1 MKDVQSLLVLMSIGL
16 AAGAVWSAESADEPD
31 CDADISIANGYDDD
45 WKSDWISHFKDVFKR
60 SKNKTNGFV
69 IHIGDSITYSP
80 EYGSLSRNHHTTDEF
95 GKALDWSKG
104 GGTDDYSDVKP
115 DCKNGWSLAN
125 ARRTIHRASFT
136 AVAGISDEQWLR
148 GGSINKGE
156 THFAS
161 GKDDPSPLD
170 TLLNNDSVEPHPG
183 GNAVAIV
190 HDAQICVLMLGTNN
204 LWGGALS
211 KERLDKIKSNLETI
225 VQKLEAKDIMTIIS
239 TVPPFDDNAAK
250 VESLN
255 AVIREIAKEKRL
267 PLIDFHSEIIR
278 RAPGDSW
285 KGTILSGDN
294 VHPSSGPY
302 QNPFQKPEVF
312 KTNGYLL
319 RAFLSVCKIM
329 EVKRY
334 VIDGTPYSGAG
345 KKPGDSVSFTT
356 DSLADAVIGAD
367 YEQLVA
373 VEPANPKNAFYA
385 YGLPAGLKMSK
396 SGTISGKA
404 KKAGEYIVTIKVD
417 PANGSAVRQK
427 FNLKVIAAGASP
439 NATEGADAD
448 QEK

>member
-1 MKDVQSLLVLMSIGL
+1 MKDAQLLMFLITIGL
-16 AAGAVWSAESADEPD
+16 SAGAVLTAESSVDPD
-31 CDADISIANGYDDD
+31 CDADISIANAYDDN
-45 WKSDWISHFKDVFKR
+45 WKSDWISHFKEVLKR
-60 SKNKTNGFV
+60 SKNKTPGFV

-80 EYGSLSRNHHTTDEF
+80 EYGTLSRNHHSTDEF

-125 ARRTIHRASFT
+125 ARRSIHRASYT
-136 AVAGISDEQWLR
+136 AVSGITDEQWLR

-170 TLLNNDSVEPHPG
+170 TLLNNNSVEPHPG
-183 GNAVAIV
+183 GNTVALV
-190 HDAQICVLMLGTNN
+190 QDAQICVLMLGTNN

-211 KERLDKIKSNLETI
+211 KERIDKIRANLETI

-239 TVPPFDDNAAK
+239 TVPPFADNAAG

-285 KGTILSGDN
+285 KGTILGGDN
-294 VHPSSGPY
+294 VHPSGGAY
-302 QNPFQKPEVF
+302 QDPFKKPDVF

-334 VIDGTPYSGAG
+334 VMDGTPYSGGG
-345 KKPGDSVSFTT
+345 KKLGDSVSFTT
-356 DSLADAVIGAD
+356 DSLPDAVIGVD
-367 YEQLVA
+367 YEQMVA
-373 VEPANPKNAFYA
+373 VEPANPKHAFYA
-385 YGLPAGLKMSK
+385 YGLPAGMKMSK
-396 SGTISGKA
+396 TGTITGKA
-404 KKAGEYIVTIKVD
+404 KKAGDYEVTIKVD
-417 PANGSAVRQK
+417 PSGGSAVRHK
-427 FNLKVIAAGASP
+427 FNLKVIAASENP
-439 NATEGADAD
+439 VATEGVDGKN
-448 QEK
+448 EK